1 MKLDNFGKNLKFEL
15 SKKSKLSDEKKIFN
29 DIITSL
35 IYTKDR
41 SINTLNLQI
50 YLLDYDAT
58 YLDIIEDLI
67 LLKYG
72 EWRTDIIFWYIYE
85 RMDDEGKIYPLLVEQ
100 ENGEE
105 DEEVIISNPDELW
118 DFLEMEIN
126 EK

>member
-29 DIITSL
+29 DIINSL
-35 IYTKDR
+35 VYSKDR
-41 SINTLNLQI
+41 SMNALSLQI
-50 YLLDYDAT
+50 YLLDYDEI
-58 YLDIIEDLI
+58 YLNIIEDLI

-85 RMDDEGKIYPLLVEQ
+85 RTDEDGKIYPLLVEQ